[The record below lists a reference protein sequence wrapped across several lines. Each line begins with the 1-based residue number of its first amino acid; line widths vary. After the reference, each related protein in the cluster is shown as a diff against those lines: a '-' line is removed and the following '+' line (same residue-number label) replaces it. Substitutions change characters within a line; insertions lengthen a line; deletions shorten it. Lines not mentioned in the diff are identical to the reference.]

1 MIEIF
6 KLSILFTLGI
16 IASLIVFGLLIGY
29 IERKSNSLIYG
40 SLGKGGII
48 FTGIIGTTV
57 HEFSHFIMC
66 KLFLHKV
73 TDVKWFS
80 LNINNG
86 GELGYVRHSY
96 NLKSIYQRIG
106 NFFIGVAPVLIG
118 TFILIIAYKFLMRD
132 SFNEFIK
139 TINFKNYLELDK
151 DFSIINF
158 LNYIILEFK
167 NIMESLFTLQNI
179 KTLNFWIFMLI
190 ATSVSTHM
198 SLSKAD
204 LKNSL
209 DGIGFI
215 FLFSVIL
222 GILFFIFKVSFSK
235 AVTIVCVFNIIIIS
249 FLSIGLLFSF
259 ITFLIVKLISFCL

>member
-6 KLSILFTLGI
+6 KLSILFTVGT
-16 IASLIVFGLLIGY
+16 IASLIVFGLLIGH
-29 IERKSNSLIYG
+29 IEGKSNSLIYR

-73 TDVKWFS
+73 IDVKWFS
-80 LNINNG
+80 LNIDNS

-96 NLKSIYQRIG
+96 NLKNIYQRIG

-118 TFILIIAYKFLMRD
+118 TFILIIAYKFLMKD
-132 SFNEFIK
+132 SFNEFMK
-139 TINFKNYLELDK
+139 TINFNNYLSLSK
-151 DFSIINF
+151 DFSVVDF
-158 LNYIILEFK
+158 FNYIILEFK
-167 NIMESLFTLQNI
+167 NILGSLFTLSNI
-179 KTLNFWIFMLI
+179 KTLGFWIFMII
-190 ATSVSTHM
+190 AISVSSHM

-215 FLFSVIL
+215 FLVSLII
-222 GILFFIFKVSFSK
+222 GIFFFIFKVSFNK
-235 AVTIVCVFNIIIIS
+235 AVTIVLIFNIIIIS
-249 FLSIGLLFSF
+249 FLSVGLLFSL
-259 ITFLIVKLISFCL
+259 ITFFIAKIISFFL